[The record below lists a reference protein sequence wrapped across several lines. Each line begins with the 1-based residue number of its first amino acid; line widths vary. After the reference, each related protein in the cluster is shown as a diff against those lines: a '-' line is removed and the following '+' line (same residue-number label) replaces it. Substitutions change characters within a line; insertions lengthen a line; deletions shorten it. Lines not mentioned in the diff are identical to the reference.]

1 MTRVRL
7 ATFEDD
13 APRTEARATD
23 ASCGIGRGGRNGH
36 GEIGEIEK
44 LGRRL
49 RFPHVF
55 MLPQPS
61 DRVAPEAAFVSAP

>member
-23 ASCGIGRGGRNGH
+23 ASCGIGRGAVTAT
-36 GEIGEIEK
+36 EK
-44 LGRRL
+44 LEKL
-49 RFPHVF
+49 RNWDGG
-55 MLPQPS
+55 S
-61 DRVAPEAAFVSAP
+61 